1 LKKVLSAIGIA
12 ALAATAFV
20 ATPAQAATKLKIA
33 HIPKL
38 GTIGYFQA
46 AHKGVERACKELKA
60 TCAYKGP
67 TEITAA
73 AQVKEINAAVQ
84 GGYNVL
90 IVAANDKDA
99 LVPALKAA
107 MKKKVTVVTYDSDV
121 AQAGRSVFVNQAS
134 SEGIGQA
141 LAKSA
146 SDLAGGKGDIA
157 ILSTTPDATNQNV
170 WIDYMKKELAAKYPD
185 VKVVATAYG
194 LDKPEESTT
203 ETQGLIQKYPT
214 IKAIVA
220 PTSLKFIGMD
230 LISAAQLVNKDVAD
244 FYLDFIIDEELKASC
259 VIFAGHEPNVR
270 AIMQDKRHMVGSDG
284 ILTGNRPHPRGYGT
298 FARYLGVYARE
309 EKVLTLHGAI
319 ARMTGRAAKR
329 LGLSDRGFIKK
340 GMKADLVLFDAES
353 VIDRSTYE
361 APRVVAA
368 GIEMVWISGIA
379 TLKNGQRTQATPGVG
394 LRR

>member
-1 LKKVLSAIGIA
+1 MKKVLSAIGIA
-12 ALAATAFV
+12 ALVATAFV
-20 ATPAQAATKLKIA
+20 AAPAQAATKLKIA

-46 AHKGVERACKELKA
+46 ADKGVQRACAELKA

-107 MKKKVTVVTYDSDV
+107 MKKGVTVVTYDSDV

-134 SEGIGQA
+134 SQGIGQA

-157 ILSTTPDATNQNV
+157 ILSTTADATNQNV
-170 WIDYMKKELAAKYPD
+170 WIKYMKEELAAKYPD

-194 LDKPEESTT
+194 NDKPEDSTT
-203 ETQGLIQKYPT
+203 ETQGLIQKNPT
-214 IKAIVA
+214 IKVIVA
-220 PTSLKFIGMD
+220 PTSVGIVAAAKYVSG
-230 LISAAQLVNKDVAD
+230 SASKGKVFVTGLGLPNDMKTYIKDGSGAQASLWDVENFGYVAVQVANSIKNNKQKVT
-244 FYLDFIIDEELKASC
+244 
-259 VIFAGHEPNVR
+259 
-270 AIMQDKRHMVGSDG
+270 VGSVVKSGKTDKG
-284 ILTGNRPHPRGYGT
+284 LKERTVTQGAVGNEIILGP
-298 FARYLGVYARE
+298 
-309 EKVLTLHGAI
+309 
-319 ARMTGRAAKR
+319 
-329 LGLSDRGFIKK
+329 
-340 GMKADLVLFDAES
+340 
-353 VIDRSTYE
+353 
-361 APRVVAA
+361 
-368 GIEMVWISGIA
+368 A
-379 TLKNGQRTQATPGVG
+379 TVFTKENVDSFNF
-394 LRR
+394 

>member
-1 LKKVLSAIGIA
+1 MKKVISAIGIA

-20 ATPAQAATKLKIA
+20 AAPAQAATKLKIA

-60 TCAYKGP
+60 SCSYKGP

-84 GGYNVL
+84 GGFNVL

-99 LVPALKAA
+99 LVPALRAA
-107 MKKKVTVVTYDSDV
+107 QKRKVTVVTYDSDV
-121 AQAGRSVFVNQAS
+121 AKKGRKVFVNQAS
-134 SEGIGQA
+134 SQGIGQA

-146 SDLAGGKGDIA
+146 SDLAGGSGDIA

-170 WIDYMKKELAAKYPD
+170 WIDFMKEELAAKYPN

-220 PTSLKFIGMD
+220 PTSVGIVAAAKYVSS
-230 LISAAQLVNKDVAD
+230 SASKGKVFVTGLGLPNDMKTYIKDGSGAQASLWDVENFGYVAVQVANSIVNKKQSVKVGATVKSGKGDKGLKTRTVTKGAVGNE
-244 FYLDFIIDEELKASC
+244 IILGPATVFTKD
-259 VIFAGHEPNVR
+259 NVD
-270 AIMQDKRHMVGSDG
+270 QF
-284 ILTGNRPHPRGYGT
+284 N
-298 FARYLGVYARE
+298 F
-309 EKVLTLHGAI
+309 
-319 ARMTGRAAKR
+319 
-329 LGLSDRGFIKK
+329 
-340 GMKADLVLFDAES
+340 
-353 VIDRSTYE
+353 
-361 APRVVAA
+361 
-368 GIEMVWISGIA
+368 
-379 TLKNGQRTQATPGVG
+379 
-394 LRR
+394 

>member
-1 LKKVLSAIGIA
+1 MKKVIAAIGIA

-20 ATPAQAATKLKIA
+20 AAPAQAKTKLKIA

-60 TCAYKGP
+60 SCSYKGP

-84 GGYNVL
+84 GGFNVL

-99 LVPALKAA
+99 LVPALRAA
-107 MKKKVTVVTYDSDV
+107 QKRKVTVVTYDSDV
-121 AQAGRSVFVNQAS
+121 AKKGRKVFVNQAS
-134 SEGIGQA
+134 SQGIGQA

-146 SDLAGGKGDIA
+146 SDLAGGSGDIA

-170 WIDYMKKELAAKYPD
+170 WIDFMKEELAAKYPN

-220 PTSLKFIGMD
+220 PTSVGIVAAAKYVYG
-230 LISAAQLVNKDVAD
+230 SASKGKVFVTGLGLPNDMKTYIKDGSGAQASLWDVENFGYVAVQVANSIVNKKQSVKVGATVKSGKGDKGLKTRTVTKGAVGNE
-244 FYLDFIIDEELKASC
+244 IILGPATVFTKD
-259 VIFAGHEPNVR
+259 NVD
-270 AIMQDKRHMVGSDG
+270 QF
-284 ILTGNRPHPRGYGT
+284 N
-298 FARYLGVYARE
+298 F
-309 EKVLTLHGAI
+309 
-319 ARMTGRAAKR
+319 
-329 LGLSDRGFIKK
+329 
-340 GMKADLVLFDAES
+340 
-353 VIDRSTYE
+353 
-361 APRVVAA
+361 
-368 GIEMVWISGIA
+368 
-379 TLKNGQRTQATPGVG
+379 
-394 LRR
+394 

>member
-1 LKKVLSAIGIA
+1 LKKVISAIGVA
-12 ALAATAFV
+12 ALVATAFV
-20 ATPAQAATKLKIA
+20 AAPAQAATKLKIA

-46 AHKGVERACKELKA
+46 ADKGVQRACKELKA

-90 IVAANDKDA
+90 IIAANDKDA

-121 AQAGRSVFVNQAS
+121 AEEGRSVFINQAS
-134 SEGIGQA
+134 SEGVGKA

-146 SDLAGGKGDIA
+146 ADIAGGKGDIA

-170 WIDYMKKELAAKYPD
+170 WIEFMKKELAAKYPEI
-185 VKVVATAYG
+185 KVVATAYG

-203 ETQGLIQKYPT
+203 ETIGLIQKYPT

-220 PTSLKFIGMD
+220 PTSVGIVAAAKYVSG
-230 LISAAQLVNKDVAD
+230 SASKGKVFVTGLGLPNDMKAYIKDGSGAQASAWDVENFGYVAVMVANS
-244 FYLDFIIDEELKASC
+244 IKNSKQK
-259 VIFAGHEPNVR
+259 VT
-270 AIMQDKRHMVGSDG
+270 VGSVVKSGKGDSGLKSRKVTEQKNADG
-284 ILTGNRPHPRGYGT
+284 IVTGNEII
-298 FARYLGVYARE
+298 LGP
-309 EKVLTLHGAI
+309 AI
-319 ARMTGRAAKR
+319 VFTKETV
-329 LGLSDRGFIKK
+329 DKYNF
-340 GMKADLVLFDAES
+340 
-353 VIDRSTYE
+353 
-361 APRVVAA
+361 
-368 GIEMVWISGIA
+368 
-379 TLKNGQRTQATPGVG
+379 
-394 LRR
+394 

>member
-1 LKKVLSAIGIA
+1 LKKVLSALGIA
-12 ALAATAFV
+12 ALVATAFV
-20 ATPAQAATKLKIA
+20 AAPAQAATKLKIA

-46 AHKGVERACKELKA
+46 ADKGVQRACAELKA

-107 MKKKVTVVTYDSDV
+107 MKKGVTVVTYDSDV

-134 SEGIGQA
+134 SQGIGQA

-157 ILSTTPDATNQNV
+157 ILSTTADATNQNV
-170 WIDYMKKELAAKYPD
+170 WIKYMKEELAAKYPD

-194 LDKPEESTT
+194 NDKPEDSTT
-203 ETQGLIQKYPT
+203 ETQGLIQKNPT
-214 IKAIVA
+214 IKVIVA
-220 PTSLKFIGMD
+220 PTSVGIVAAAKYVSG
-230 LISAAQLVNKDVAD
+230 SASKGKVFVTGLGLPNDMKTYIKDGSGAQASLWDVENFGYVAVQVANS
-244 FYLDFIIDEELKASC
+244 IKNGKAK
-259 VIFAGHEPNVR
+259 VT
-270 AIMQDKRHMVGSDG
+270 VGSVIKSGAGDKGLKERTVIQGAVGNELILGPATVFTKDNVDG
-284 ILTGNRPHPRGYGT
+284 FN
-298 FARYLGVYARE
+298 F
-309 EKVLTLHGAI
+309 
-319 ARMTGRAAKR
+319 
-329 LGLSDRGFIKK
+329 
-340 GMKADLVLFDAES
+340 
-353 VIDRSTYE
+353 
-361 APRVVAA
+361 
-368 GIEMVWISGIA
+368 
-379 TLKNGQRTQATPGVG
+379 
-394 LRR
+394 

>member
-1 LKKVLSAIGIA
+1 MKKVLSV
-12 ALAATAFV
+12 LAAAV
-20 ATPAQAATKLKIA
+20 LLAGCSSSSDGGSGDALKIA

-46 AHKGVERACKELKA
+46 ADKGVQRACAELGA
-60 TCAYKGP
+60 ECAYKGP

-84 GGYNVL
+84 AGYNVL

-99 LVPALKAA
+99 LVPALKDA
-107 MKKKVTVVTYDSDV
+107 MDKGVTVVTYDSDV
-121 AQAGRSVFVNQAS
+121 AQDGRSVFVNQAS

-146 SDLAGGKGDIA
+146 SDLAGGSGDIA

-170 WIDYMKKELAAKYPD
+170 WIDYMKKELAAKYPN

-220 PTSLKFIGMD
+220 PTSVGIVAAAKYVSG
-230 LISAAQLVNKDVAD
+230 SASKGKVFVTGLGLPNDMKTYIKDGSGAQASLWDVENFGYVAVQVANSIVNKKQSVKVGATIKSGKGDKG
-244 FYLDFIIDEELKASC
+244 LKTRT
-259 VIFAGHEPNVR
+259 VIKGAVGNEVILGPATVFTKDNVD
-270 AIMQDKRHMVGSDG
+270 QF
-284 ILTGNRPHPRGYGT
+284 N
-298 FARYLGVYARE
+298 F
-309 EKVLTLHGAI
+309 
-319 ARMTGRAAKR
+319 
-329 LGLSDRGFIKK
+329 
-340 GMKADLVLFDAES
+340 
-353 VIDRSTYE
+353 
-361 APRVVAA
+361 
-368 GIEMVWISGIA
+368 
-379 TLKNGQRTQATPGVG
+379 
-394 LRR
+394 

>member
-1 LKKVLSAIGIA
+1 LKKVLSALGIA
-12 ALAATAFV
+12 ALVATAFV
-20 ATPAQAATKLKIA
+20 AAPAQAATKLKIA

-46 AHKGVERACKELKA
+46 ADKGVQRACAELKA

-107 MKKKVTVVTYDSDV
+107 MKKGVTVVTYDSDV

-134 SEGIGQA
+134 SQGIGQA

-157 ILSTTPDATNQNV
+157 ILSTTADATNQNV
-170 WIDYMKKELAAKYPD
+170 WIKYMKEELAAKYPD

-194 LDKPEESTT
+194 NDKPEDSTT
-203 ETQGLIQKYPT
+203 ETQGLIQKNPT
-214 IKAIVA
+214 IKVIVA
-220 PTSLKFIGMD
+220 PTSVGIVAAAKYVSG
-230 LISAAQLVNKDVAD
+230 SASKGKVFVTGLGLPNDMKTYIKDGSGAQASLWDVENFGYVAVQVANS
-244 FYLDFIIDEELKASC
+244 IKNGKAK
-259 VIFAGHEPNVR
+259 VT
-270 AIMQDKRHMVGSDG
+270 VGSVIKSGAGDKG
-284 ILTGNRPHPRGYGT
+284 LKERTVIQGAVGNELILGP
-298 FARYLGVYARE
+298 
-309 EKVLTLHGAI
+309 
-319 ARMTGRAAKR
+319 
-329 LGLSDRGFIKK
+329 
-340 GMKADLVLFDAES
+340 
-353 VIDRSTYE
+353 
-361 APRVVAA
+361 
-368 GIEMVWISGIA
+368 A
-379 TLKNGQRTQATPGVG
+379 TVFTKDNVDSFNF
-394 LRR
+394 

>member
-1 LKKVLSAIGIA
+1 MKKVIAAIGIA

-20 ATPAQAATKLKIA
+20 AAPAQAATKLKIA

-60 TCAYKGP
+60 SCSYKGP

-84 GGYNVL
+84 GGFNVL

-99 LVPALKAA
+99 LVPALRAA
-107 MKKKVTVVTYDSDV
+107 QKRKVTVVTYDSDV
-121 AQAGRSVFVNQAS
+121 AKKGRKVFVNQAS
-134 SEGIGQA
+134 SQGIGQA

-146 SDLAGGKGDIA
+146 SDLAGGSGDIA

-170 WIDYMKKELAAKYPD
+170 WIDFMKEELAAKYPN

-220 PTSLKFIGMD
+220 PTSVGIVAAAKYVSS
-230 LISAAQLVNKDVAD
+230 SASKGKVFVTGLGLPNDMKTYIKDGSGAQASLWDVENFGYVAVQVANSIVNKKQSVKVGATVKSGKGDKG
-244 FYLDFIIDEELKASC
+244 LKTRTVTKGA
-259 VIFAGHEPNVR
+259 VGNEIVLGPATVFTKDNVD
-270 AIMQDKRHMVGSDG
+270 QF
-284 ILTGNRPHPRGYGT
+284 N
-298 FARYLGVYARE
+298 F
-309 EKVLTLHGAI
+309 
-319 ARMTGRAAKR
+319 
-329 LGLSDRGFIKK
+329 
-340 GMKADLVLFDAES
+340 
-353 VIDRSTYE
+353 
-361 APRVVAA
+361 
-368 GIEMVWISGIA
+368 
-379 TLKNGQRTQATPGVG
+379 
-394 LRR
+394 

>member
-1 LKKVLSAIGIA
+1 MKKVLSAIGIA
-12 ALAATAFV
+12 ALVATAFV
-20 ATPAQAATKLKIA
+20 AAPAQAATKLKIA

-46 AHKGVERACKELKA
+46 AQVGVERACKELKA

-107 MKKKVTVVTYDSDV
+107 MKKGVTVVTYDSDV
-121 AQAGRSVFVNQAS
+121 AQAGRSVFINQAS

-146 SDLAGGKGDIA
+146 SDLAGGTGNIA

-170 WIDYMKKELAAKYPD
+170 WIDYMKTELAAKYPN

-203 ETQGLIQKYPT
+203 ETQGLIQKNPT
-214 IKAIVA
+214 IKVIVA
-220 PTSLKFIGMD
+220 PTSVGIVAAAKYVSG
-230 LISAAQLVNKDVAD
+230 SASKGKIFVTGLGLPNDMKTYIKDGSGAQASLWDVENFGYVAVQVANS
-244 FYLDFIIDEELKASC
+244 IKNGKQKVS
-259 VIFAGHEPNVR
+259 
-270 AIMQDKRHMVGSDG
+270 VGSVVKSGPTDKGLKERTVTKGAVGNEIILGPATVFTKDNVDG
-284 ILTGNRPHPRGYGT
+284 FN
-298 FARYLGVYARE
+298 F
-309 EKVLTLHGAI
+309 
-319 ARMTGRAAKR
+319 
-329 LGLSDRGFIKK
+329 
-340 GMKADLVLFDAES
+340 
-353 VIDRSTYE
+353 
-361 APRVVAA
+361 
-368 GIEMVWISGIA
+368 
-379 TLKNGQRTQATPGVG
+379 
-394 LRR
+394 

>member
-12 ALAATAFV
+12 ALVATAFV
-20 ATPAQAATKLKIA
+20 AAPAQAATKLKIA

-46 AHKGVERACKELKA
+46 ADKGVQRACKELKA

-107 MKKKVTVVTYDSDV
+107 MKKGVTVVTYDSDV

-134 SEGIGQA
+134 SQGIGQA

-157 ILSTTPDATNQNV
+157 ILSTTADATNQNV
-170 WIDYMKKELAAKYPD
+170 WIKYMKEELAAKYPD

-194 LDKPEESTT
+194 NDKPEDSTT
-203 ETQGLIQKYPT
+203 ETQGLIQKNPT
-214 IKAIVA
+214 IKVIVA
-220 PTSLKFIGMD
+220 PTSVGIVAAAKYVSG
-230 LISAAQLVNKDVAD
+230 SASKGKVFVTGLGLPNDMKTYIKDGSGAQASLWDVENFGYVAVQVANS
-244 FYLDFIIDEELKASC
+244 IKNGKAK
-259 VIFAGHEPNVR
+259 VT
-270 AIMQDKRHMVGSDG
+270 VGSVIKSGAGDKG
-284 ILTGNRPHPRGYGT
+284 LKERTVIQGAVGNELILGP
-298 FARYLGVYARE
+298 
-309 EKVLTLHGAI
+309 
-319 ARMTGRAAKR
+319 
-329 LGLSDRGFIKK
+329 
-340 GMKADLVLFDAES
+340 
-353 VIDRSTYE
+353 
-361 APRVVAA
+361 
-368 GIEMVWISGIA
+368 A
-379 TLKNGQRTQATPGVG
+379 TVFTKDNVDSFNF
-394 LRR
+394 

>member
-1 LKKVLSAIGIA
+1 LKKVLSALGIA
-12 ALAATAFV
+12 ALVATAFV
-20 ATPAQAATKLKIA
+20 AAPAQAATKLKIA

-46 AHKGVERACKELKA
+46 AQVGVERACKELKA

-146 SDLAGGKGDIA
+146 SDLAGGSGDIA

-170 WIDYMKKELAAKYPD
+170 WIDFMKKELAAKYPD
-185 VKVVATAYG
+185 VKIVATG
-194 LDKPEESTT
+194 VVER
-203 ETQGLIQKYPT
+203 I
-214 IKAIVA
+214 AIS
-220 PTSLKFIGMD
+220 PL
-230 LISAAQLVNKDVAD
+230 
-244 FYLDFIIDEELKASC
+244 
-259 VIFAGHEPNVR
+259 P
-270 AIMQDKRHMVGSDG
+270 
-284 ILTGNRPHPRGYGT
+284 P
-298 FARYLGVYARE
+298 ARSE
-309 EKVLTLHGAI
+309 
-319 ARMTGRAAKR
+319 
-329 LGLSDRGFIKK
+329 
-340 GMKADLVLFDAES
+340 ADLASACPIPSD
-353 VIDRSTYE
+353 E
-361 APRVVAA
+361 AWLINTERPA
-368 GIEMVWISGIA
+368 
-379 TLKNGQRTQATPGVG
+379 
-394 LRR
+394 

>member
-12 ALAATAFV
+12 ALVATAFV
-20 ATPAQAATKLKIA
+20 AAPAQAATKLKIA

-46 AHKGVERACKELKA
+46 ADKGVQRACAELKA

-107 MKKKVTVVTYDSDV
+107 MKKGVTVVTYDSDV
-121 AQAGRSVFVNQAS
+121 AEAGRSVFVNQAS
-134 SEGIGQA
+134 SQGIGQA

-157 ILSTTPDATNQNV
+157 ILSTTADATNQNV
-170 WIDYMKKELAAKYPD
+170 WIKYMKEELAAKYPD

-194 LDKPEESTT
+194 NDKPEDSTT
-203 ETQGLIQKYPT
+203 ETQGLIQKNPT
-214 IKAIVA
+214 IKVIVA
-220 PTSLKFIGMD
+220 PTSVGIVAAAKYVSG
-230 LISAAQLVNKDVAD
+230 SASKGKVFVTGLGLPNDMKTYIKDGSGAQASLWDVENFGYVAVQVANS
-244 FYLDFIIDEELKASC
+244 IRNGKAK
-259 VIFAGHEPNVR
+259 VT
-270 AIMQDKRHMVGSDG
+270 VGSVIKSGPGDKG
-284 ILTGNRPHPRGYGT
+284 LKERTVTAGAVGNEIILGP
-298 FARYLGVYARE
+298 
-309 EKVLTLHGAI
+309 
-319 ARMTGRAAKR
+319 
-329 LGLSDRGFIKK
+329 
-340 GMKADLVLFDAES
+340 
-353 VIDRSTYE
+353 
-361 APRVVAA
+361 
-368 GIEMVWISGIA
+368 A
-379 TLKNGQRTQATPGVG
+379 TVFTKDNVDSFNF
-394 LRR
+394 

>member
-1 LKKVLSAIGIA
+1 MKKVLSALGIA
-12 ALAATAFV
+12 ALVATAFV
-20 ATPAQAATKLKIA
+20 AAPAQAATKLKIA

-46 AHKGVERACKELKA
+46 ADKGVQRACAELKA

-107 MKKKVTVVTYDSDV
+107 MKKGVTVVTYDSDV

-134 SEGIGQA
+134 SQGIGQA

-157 ILSTTPDATNQNV
+157 ILSTTADATNQNV
-170 WIDYMKKELAAKYPD
+170 WIKYMKEELAAKYPD

-194 LDKPEESTT
+194 NDKPEDSTT
-203 ETQGLIQKYPT
+203 ETQGLIQKNPT
-214 IKAIVA
+214 IKVIVA
-220 PTSLKFIGMD
+220 PTSVGIVAAAKYVSG
-230 LISAAQLVNKDVAD
+230 SASKGKVFVTGLGLPNDMKTYIKDGSGAQASLWDVENFGYVAVQVANS
-244 FYLDFIIDEELKASC
+244 IKNGKAK
-259 VIFAGHEPNVR
+259 VT
-270 AIMQDKRHMVGSDG
+270 VGSVIKSGAGDKG
-284 ILTGNRPHPRGYGT
+284 LKERTVIQGAVGNELILGP
-298 FARYLGVYARE
+298 
-309 EKVLTLHGAI
+309 
-319 ARMTGRAAKR
+319 
-329 LGLSDRGFIKK
+329 
-340 GMKADLVLFDAES
+340 
-353 VIDRSTYE
+353 
-361 APRVVAA
+361 
-368 GIEMVWISGIA
+368 A
-379 TLKNGQRTQATPGVG
+379 TVFTKDNVDSFNF
-394 LRR
+394 

>member
-1 LKKVLSAIGIA
+1 MKKVLSAIGVA
-12 ALAATAFV
+12 ALVATAFV
-20 ATPAQAATKLKIA
+20 AAPAQAATKLKIA

-46 AHKGVERACKELKA
+46 ADKGVQRACAELKA

-107 MKKKVTVVTYDSDV
+107 MKKGVTVVTYDSDV

-134 SEGIGQA
+134 SQGIGQA

-157 ILSTTPDATNQNV
+157 ILSTTADATNQNV
-170 WIDYMKKELAAKYPD
+170 WIKYMKEELAAKYPD

-194 LDKPEESTT
+194 NDKPEDSTT
-203 ETQGLIQKYPT
+203 ETQGLIQKNPT
-214 IKAIVA
+214 IKVIVA
-220 PTSLKFIGMD
+220 PTSVGIVAAAKYVSG
-230 LISAAQLVNKDVAD
+230 SASKGKVFVTGLGLPNDMKTYIKDGSGAQASLWDVENFGYVAVQVANS
-244 FYLDFIIDEELKASC
+244 IKNGKAK
-259 VIFAGHEPNVR
+259 VT
-270 AIMQDKRHMVGSDG
+270 VGSVIKSGAGDKGLKERTVIQGAVGNELILGPATVFTKDNVDG
-284 ILTGNRPHPRGYGT
+284 FN
-298 FARYLGVYARE
+298 F
-309 EKVLTLHGAI
+309 
-319 ARMTGRAAKR
+319 
-329 LGLSDRGFIKK
+329 
-340 GMKADLVLFDAES
+340 
-353 VIDRSTYE
+353 
-361 APRVVAA
+361 
-368 GIEMVWISGIA
+368 
-379 TLKNGQRTQATPGVG
+379 
-394 LRR
+394 

>member
-1 LKKVLSAIGIA
+1 MKKVIAAIGIA

-20 ATPAQAATKLKIA
+20 AAPAQAKTKLKIA

-60 TCAYKGP
+60 SCSYKGP

-84 GGYNVL
+84 GGFNVL

-99 LVPALKAA
+99 LVPALRAA
-107 MKKKVTVVTYDSDV
+107 QKRKVTVVTYDSDV
-121 AQAGRSVFVNQAS
+121 AKKGRKVFVNQAS
-134 SEGIGQA
+134 SQGIGQA

-146 SDLAGGKGDIA
+146 SDLAGGSGDIA

-170 WIDYMKKELAAKYPD
+170 WIDFMKQELAAKYPN

-220 PTSLKFIGMD
+220 PTSVGIVAAAKYVSS
-230 LISAAQLVNKDVAD
+230 SASKGKVFVTGLGLPNDMKTYIKDGSGAQASLWDVENFGYVAVQVANSIVNKKQKVNVGAKIKSGKGDKG
-244 FYLDFIIDEELKASC
+244 LKTRT
-259 VIFAGHEPNVR
+259 VIKGAVGNEVILGPATVFTKENVD
-270 AIMQDKRHMVGSDG
+270 QF
-284 ILTGNRPHPRGYGT
+284 N
-298 FARYLGVYARE
+298 F
-309 EKVLTLHGAI
+309 
-319 ARMTGRAAKR
+319 
-329 LGLSDRGFIKK
+329 
-340 GMKADLVLFDAES
+340 
-353 VIDRSTYE
+353 
-361 APRVVAA
+361 
-368 GIEMVWISGIA
+368 
-379 TLKNGQRTQATPGVG
+379 
-394 LRR
+394 

>member
-1 LKKVLSAIGIA
+1 MKKVLSALGIA
-12 ALAATAFV
+12 ALVATAFV
-20 ATPAQAATKLKIA
+20 AAPAQAATKLKIA

-46 AHKGVERACKELKA
+46 ADKGVQRACAELKA

-107 MKKKVTVVTYDSDV
+107 MKKGVTVVTYDSDV

-134 SEGIGQA
+134 SQGIGQA

-157 ILSTTPDATNQNV
+157 ILSTTADATNQNV
-170 WIDYMKKELAAKYPD
+170 WIKYMKEELAAKYPD

-194 LDKPEESTT
+194 NDKPEDSTT
-203 ETQGLIQKYPT
+203 ETQGLIQKNPT
-214 IKAIVA
+214 IKVIVA
-220 PTSLKFIGMD
+220 PTSVGIVAAAKYVSG
-230 LISAAQLVNKDVAD
+230 SASKGKVFVTGLGLPNDMKTYIKDGSGAQASLWDVENFGYVAVQVANS
-244 FYLDFIIDEELKASC
+244 IRNGKAK
-259 VIFAGHEPNVR
+259 VT
-270 AIMQDKRHMVGSDG
+270 VGSVIKSGAGDKGLKERTVIQGAVGNELILGPATVFTKDNVDG
-284 ILTGNRPHPRGYGT
+284 FN
-298 FARYLGVYARE
+298 F
-309 EKVLTLHGAI
+309 
-319 ARMTGRAAKR
+319 
-329 LGLSDRGFIKK
+329 
-340 GMKADLVLFDAES
+340 
-353 VIDRSTYE
+353 
-361 APRVVAA
+361 
-368 GIEMVWISGIA
+368 
-379 TLKNGQRTQATPGVG
+379 
-394 LRR
+394 

>member
-1 LKKVLSAIGIA
+1 MKKVLSAIGIA
-12 ALAATAFV
+12 ALVATAFV
-20 ATPAQAATKLKIA
+20 AAPAQAATKLKIA

-46 AHKGVERACKELKA
+46 ADKGVQRACKEIKA

-146 SDLAGGKGDIA
+146 NDLAGGTGDIA

-170 WIDYMKKELAAKYPD
+170 WIDFMKKELAAKYPN

-220 PTSLKFIGMD
+220 PTSVGIVAAAKYVSG
-230 LISAAQLVNKDVAD
+230 SAAKGKVAVTGLGLPNDMKTYIKDGSNAQASLWDVENFGYVAV
-244 FYLDFIIDEELKASC
+244 YVAK
-259 VIFAGHEPNVR
+259 HVR
-270 AIMQDKRHMVGSDG
+270 DGGAVAVGDKVGSGPGDKG
-284 ILTGNRPHPRGYGT
+284 EAERTVTAGAVGNEIILGPATVFTKEN
-298 FARYLGVYARE
+298 V
-309 EKVLTLHGAI
+309 
-319 ARMTGRAAKR
+319 
-329 LGLSDRGFIKK
+329 DQ
-340 GMKADLVLFDAES
+340 FDF
-353 VIDRSTYE
+353 
-361 APRVVAA
+361 
-368 GIEMVWISGIA
+368 
-379 TLKNGQRTQATPGVG
+379 
-394 LRR
+394 

>member
-1 LKKVLSAIGIA
+1 MKKVLSAIGIA
-12 ALAATAFV
+12 ALVATAFV
-20 ATPAQAATKLKIA
+20 AAPAQAATKLKIA

-46 AHKGVERACKELKA
+46 AQVGVERACKELKA

-84 GGYNVL
+84 AGYNVL

-99 LVPALKAA
+99 LVPALKDA
-107 MKKKVTVVTYDSDV
+107 MDKGVTVVTYDSDV
-121 AQAGRSVFVNQAS
+121 AQDGRSVFVNQAS

-146 SDLAGGKGDIA
+146 SDLAGGAGDIA

-170 WIDYMKKELAAKYPD
+170 WIDFMKKELSAKYPN

-203 ETQGLIQKYPT
+203 ETQGLIQKYPK

-220 PTSLKFIGMD
+220 PTSVGIVAAAKYVSG
-230 LISAAQLVNKDVAD
+230 SAAKGKVAVTGLGLPNDMKTYIKDGSNAQASLWDVENFGYVAV
-244 FYLDFIIDEELKASC
+244 YVAK
-259 VIFAGHEPNVR
+259 HVR
-270 AIMQDKRHMVGSDG
+270 DGGAVAVGDKVGSGPGDKG
-284 ILTGNRPHPRGYGT
+284 EAERTVTAGAVGNEIILGPATVFTKEN
-298 FARYLGVYARE
+298 V
-309 EKVLTLHGAI
+309 
-319 ARMTGRAAKR
+319 
-329 LGLSDRGFIKK
+329 DQ
-340 GMKADLVLFDAES
+340 FDF
-353 VIDRSTYE
+353 
-361 APRVVAA
+361 
-368 GIEMVWISGIA
+368 
-379 TLKNGQRTQATPGVG
+379 
-394 LRR
+394 

>member
-1 LKKVLSAIGIA
+1 MKKVIAAIGIA

-20 ATPAQAATKLKIA
+20 AAPAQAKTKLKIA

-60 TCAYKGP
+60 SCSYKGP

-84 GGYNVL
+84 GGFNVL

-99 LVPALKAA
+99 LVPALRAA
-107 MKKKVTVVTYDSDV
+107 QKRKVTVVTYDSDV
-121 AQAGRSVFVNQAS
+121 AKKGRKVFVNQAS
-134 SEGIGQA
+134 SQGIGQA

-146 SDLAGGKGDIA
+146 SDLAGGSGDIA

-170 WIDYMKKELAAKYPD
+170 WIDFMKEELAAKYPN

-220 PTSLKFIGMD
+220 PTSVGIVAAAKYVSS
-230 LISAAQLVNKDVAD
+230 SASKGKVFVTGLGLPNDMKTYIKDGSGAQASLWDVENFGYVAVQVANSIVNKKQKVKVGATIKSGKGDKGLKTRTVTKGAVGNE
-244 FYLDFIIDEELKASC
+244 IILGPATVFTKD
-259 VIFAGHEPNVR
+259 NVD
-270 AIMQDKRHMVGSDG
+270 QF
-284 ILTGNRPHPRGYGT
+284 N
-298 FARYLGVYARE
+298 F
-309 EKVLTLHGAI
+309 
-319 ARMTGRAAKR
+319 
-329 LGLSDRGFIKK
+329 
-340 GMKADLVLFDAES
+340 
-353 VIDRSTYE
+353 
-361 APRVVAA
+361 
-368 GIEMVWISGIA
+368 
-379 TLKNGQRTQATPGVG
+379 
-394 LRR
+394 

>member
-1 LKKVLSAIGIA
+1 MKKVIAAIGIA

-20 ATPAQAATKLKIA
+20 AAPAQAKTKLKIA

-60 TCAYKGP
+60 SCSYKGP

-84 GGYNVL
+84 GGFNVL

-99 LVPALKAA
+99 LVPALRAA
-107 MKKKVTVVTYDSDV
+107 QKRKVTVVTYDSDV
-121 AQAGRSVFVNQAS
+121 AQKGRSVFVNQAS
-134 SEGIGQA
+134 SQGIGQA

-146 SDLAGGKGDIA
+146 SDLAGGSGDIA

-170 WIDYMKKELAAKYPD
+170 WIDFMKQELAAKYPN

-220 PTSLKFIGMD
+220 PTSVGIVAAAKYVSG
-230 LISAAQLVNKDVAD
+230 SASKGKVFVTGLGLPNDMKTYIKDGSGAQASLWDVENFGYVAVQVANSIVNKKQSVKVGAKIKSGKGDKG
-244 FYLDFIIDEELKASC
+244 LKTRT
-259 VIFAGHEPNVR
+259 VIKGAVGNEIVLGPATVFTKENVD
-270 AIMQDKRHMVGSDG
+270 QF
-284 ILTGNRPHPRGYGT
+284 N
-298 FARYLGVYARE
+298 F
-309 EKVLTLHGAI
+309 
-319 ARMTGRAAKR
+319 
-329 LGLSDRGFIKK
+329 
-340 GMKADLVLFDAES
+340 
-353 VIDRSTYE
+353 
-361 APRVVAA
+361 
-368 GIEMVWISGIA
+368 
-379 TLKNGQRTQATPGVG
+379 
-394 LRR
+394 

>member
-1 LKKVLSAIGIA
+1 MKKVLSAIGIA
-12 ALAATAFV
+12 ALVATAFV
-20 ATPAQAATKLKIA
+20 AAPAQAATKLKIA

-46 AHKGVERACKELKA
+46 ADKGVQRACKELKA

-107 MKKKVTVVTYDSDV
+107 MKKGVTVVTYDSDV

-134 SEGIGQA
+134 SQGIGQA

-157 ILSTTPDATNQNV
+157 ILSTTADATNQNV
-170 WIDYMKKELAAKYPD
+170 WIKYMKEELAAKYPD

-194 LDKPEESTT
+194 NDKPEDSTT
-203 ETQGLIQKYPT
+203 ETQGLIQKNPT
-214 IKAIVA
+214 IKVIVA
-220 PTSLKFIGMD
+220 PTSVGIVAAAKYVSG
-230 LISAAQLVNKDVAD
+230 SASKGKVFVTGLGLPNDMKTYIKDGSGAQASLWDVENFGYVAVQIANSIVNNKQKV
-244 FYLDFIIDEELKASC
+244 S
-259 VIFAGHEPNVR
+259 
-270 AIMQDKRHMVGSDG
+270 VGSVIKSGKGDKGLKTRTVIKGAVGNEVILGPATVFTKENVDG
-284 ILTGNRPHPRGYGT
+284 FN
-298 FARYLGVYARE
+298 F
-309 EKVLTLHGAI
+309 
-319 ARMTGRAAKR
+319 
-329 LGLSDRGFIKK
+329 
-340 GMKADLVLFDAES
+340 
-353 VIDRSTYE
+353 
-361 APRVVAA
+361 
-368 GIEMVWISGIA
+368 
-379 TLKNGQRTQATPGVG
+379 
-394 LRR
+394 

>member
-1 LKKVLSAIGIA
+1 MVTTKGISLKKVLSSIA
-12 ALAATAFV
+12 AAALFATALIALSPSSASAAT
-20 ATPAQAATKLKIA
+20 PLKIA

-46 AHKGVERACKELKA
+46 ADKGVQRACKELKA

-84 GGYNVL
+84 SGYNVL

-107 MKKKVTVVTYDSDV
+107 RKKGVTVVTYDSDV

-134 SEGIGQA
+134 SKGIGQA

-146 SDLAGGKGDIA
+146 SDLAGGTGDIA

-170 WIDYMKKELAAKYPD
+170 WIEFMKEELAAKYPGI
-185 VKVVATAYG
+185 KVVATAYG

-220 PTSLKFIGMD
+220 PTSVGIVAAAKY
-230 LISAAQLVNKDVAD
+230 ISGSASKGKVFVTGLGLPNDMKTYIKDGSGAQASLWDVENFGYVAVQVANA
-244 FYLDFIIDEELKASC
+244 IRNGKAS
-259 VIFAGHEPNVR
+259 VKVGATIKSGKTDKGLKSRTVTKGAVGNEIILGPATVFTKDNVD
-270 AIMQDKRHMVGSDG
+270 QF
-284 ILTGNRPHPRGYGT
+284 N
-298 FARYLGVYARE
+298 F
-309 EKVLTLHGAI
+309 
-319 ARMTGRAAKR
+319 
-329 LGLSDRGFIKK
+329 
-340 GMKADLVLFDAES
+340 
-353 VIDRSTYE
+353 
-361 APRVVAA
+361 
-368 GIEMVWISGIA
+368 
-379 TLKNGQRTQATPGVG
+379 
-394 LRR
+394 